1 MSGEELL
8 KLLEDNFGEK
18 IHEFVVLQIGANDG
32 VQDDLIRPLITK
44 YNPKSHLLEPVEQ
57 FFKSLSDN
65 YKDYSNVVCHNI
77 AISDTDGLKE
87 MSIIK
92 YDNSMP
98 IWCKGL
104 STFDESLNFFSGFG
118 GLGMAQDLRG
128 THVYNQVSNNKIKIN
143 VTTKKLETFLN
154 ENQINSIDVFVT
166 DTEGHDFI
174 IFNQLDLNKYS
185 PKIIVMETHQLGEE
199 INNLITDKLLKHGYS
214 IVENS
219 WDLIAINYNNLI
231 N

>member
-1 MSGEELL
+1 MNSEELL
-8 KLLEDNFGEK
+8 TLLENNFGDN
-18 IHEFVVLQIGANDG
+18 IHEFVVLQIGSNDG

-44 YNPKSHLLEPVEQ
+44 YNLKSHLVEPVEE
-57 FFKSLSDN
+57 FFQSLSNN
-65 YKDYSNVVCHNI
+65 YKNYSNVVCHNI

-87 MSIIK
+87 MSVIK

-118 GLGMAQDLRG
+118 GLGLGEDLRN
-128 THVYNQVSNNKIKIN
+128 TEIYKQINKNKIKIN

-154 ENQINSIDVFVT
+154 ENKINSLDVFVT

-174 IFNQLDLNKYS
+174 IFNQLDLDKYS
-185 PKIIVMETHQLGEE
+185 PKIIVMETHTLGEE
-199 INNLITDKLLKHGYS
+199 INNLITDKLLKYGYS
-214 IVENS
+214 IIENS
-219 WDLIAINYNNLI
+219 WDIIAIKNN
-231 N
+231 NN